1 MGDILKNVIKTIG
14 LISLICFSFFYT
26 ETIIDVVWQQ
36 DDIMIKINNE
46 KDNYKIEPTPAIVT
60 KDTITLGLNGCEVD
74 VEKSYKEMKQ
84 IGIYKDI
91 LLSYKQIQ
99 VDNSISKI
107 YDKYIVKANNKL
119 KNIALIFV
127 INNENDLKQVLTI
140 KDVYINIFIDYKLL
154 ANNLKE
160 LKKDNYSVYPYT
172 QDQKYTKDILVYANN
187 LINNNFNNKS
197 LYCITDTKNITT
209 LNTCKKQKMHTIYPT
224 IITNNH
230 AYNNIKNN
238 ITNGSLI
245 LLEANTKTIDE
256 FPQIINF
263 IVSKGYKILSLD
275 QILSEKLEK

>member
-127 INNENDLKQVLTI
+127 INNENDLKQLLTI

>member
-91 LLSYKQIQ
+91 LLSYKKIQ

>member
-84 IGIYKDI
+84 IEIYKDI

-127 INNENDLKQVLTI
+127 INNENDLKQLLTI

>member
-1 MGDILKNVIKTIG
+1 
-14 LISLICFSFFYT
+14 
-26 ETIIDVVWQQ
+26 
-36 DDIMIKINNE
+36 MIKINKE
-46 KDNYKIEPTPAIVT
+46 KDNYKIEPTTAIVT

-160 LKKDNYSVYPYT
+160 LKKDNYSIYPYT

>member
-127 INNENDLKQVLTI
+127 INNENDLKQLLTI

-160 LKKDNYSVYPYT
+160 LKKDNYSIYPYT